1 MVKPV
6 WKMMSLFLALGA
18 FLGVGIN
25 ELLGGEDL
33 VWAVG
38 KAVGAFFACWIVLGT
53 LGNALTAVL
62 NRQETQPATGAKLD
76 EKG

>member
-1 MVKPV
+1 LVKPV
-6 WKMMSLFLALGA
+6 WKMISLFLALGA

-25 ELLGGEDL
+25 ELVGGEEL

-38 KAVGAFFACWIVLGT
+38 KAVAAFLVSWIVLGT
-53 LGNALTAVL
+53 LGNVLSVVL
-62 NRQETQPATGAKLD
+62 NRQEIEPATAAKLD

>member
-1 MVKPV
+1 VVEPV
-6 WKMMSLFLALGA
+6 WKMISLFLALGA
-18 FLGVGIN
+18 FVGVAIN
-25 ELLGGEDL
+25 EIVGGEDL

-53 LGNALTAVL
+53 LGNVLTAVL
-62 NRQETQPATGAKLD
+62 NRQETQPVTGAKLD

>member
-1 MVKPV
+1 LVKPV
-6 WKMMSLFLALGA
+6 WKMISLFLALGA

-25 ELLGGEDL
+25 ELVGGEEL

-38 KAVGAFFACWIVLGT
+38 KAVAAFLVSWIVLGT
-53 LGNALTAVL
+53 LGNVMSVVL
-62 NRQETQPATGAKLD
+62 NRQEIEPATAAKLD